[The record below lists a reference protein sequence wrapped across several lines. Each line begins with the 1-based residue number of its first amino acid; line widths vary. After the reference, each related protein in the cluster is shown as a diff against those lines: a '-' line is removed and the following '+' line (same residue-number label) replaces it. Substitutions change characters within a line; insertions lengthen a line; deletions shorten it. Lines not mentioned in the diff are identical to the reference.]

1 MVGPLLDGLT
11 RPQGIFRV
19 QKSKKCGGKSQ
30 TSRKEKGDKSR
41 VDLGTLPQ
49 GPDSVRVT
57 LKYAEKLLMST
68 LTTTGAWTYVY
79 RLNSVFD
86 PNFTGTGHQP
96 NGFDQWSAFY
106 GKYRVIGGN
115 WKVTM
120 ANQDA
125 QYQLD
130 VVAVERANDNSID
143 SNLYDY
149 LQEPRSHY
157 ACAAPRGSPAVSL
170 GSHFSNQRLLGLKKD
185 EFADQDYA
193 ALVTTNPAVL
203 TWLNLFVQVS
213 GGELS
218 GADQSILIEI
228 EYQVEFYEREE
239 LDASFREVLPLIKQY
254 EKSGDP
260 VVLKQLSRALEV
272 ARSKQ
277 LLANQVLKSG

>member
-1 MVGPLLDGLT
+1 MT
-11 RPQGIFRV
+11 
-19 QKSKKCGGKSQ
+19 
-30 TSRKEKGDKSR
+30 
-41 VDLGTLPQ
+41 
-49 GPDSVRVT
+49 
-57 LKYAEKLLMST
+57 T
-68 LTTTGAWTYVY
+68 LTSTGAWTYVY

-106 GKYRVIGGN
+106 GKYRVTGGS
-115 WKVTM
+115 WRITL

-125 QYQLD
+125 QYALD

-157 ACAAPRGSPAVSL
+157 ACAAPRGAPCVSL
-170 GSHFSNQRLLGLKKD
+170 GSRFKNQRLLGLTKS

-193 ALVTTNPAVL
+193 ALVSANPAVL
-203 TWLNLFVQVS
+203 TWLNLFVQVNNS
-213 GGELS
+213 EIS
-218 GADQSILIEI
+218 AADQSILIEI
-228 EYQVEFYEREE
+228 EYHVEFFEREE
-239 LDASFREVLPLIKQY
+239 LDASFREVLPLVRMY

-260 VVLKQLSRALEV
+260 AVLKQLSKALEV

-277 LLANQVLKSG
+277 STLNTTLKRG